1 MIWFCDQTVGSP
13 LQFIYVYMIGM
24 LFACVLFKPLPYILK
39 VHLYIFKRKHLL
51 RRDGMMLWAWMMFL
65 TREGWWR
72 RREKGRRRRR
82 TWARAIMVAVFG
94 AGIQC
99 QFTQQ
104 EERSLRWCVCV
115 CGRSALALRFLWL
128 GDVFNTQMARWG
140 DVFNT
145 QFIKEGQTM
154 TSFSIHLFFYCSRF
168 FYYILCHS
176 IKLFAFKEGLHSKLQ
191 GKMGY
196 LFTEIKGQGQLFL
209 FWNILR

>member
-13 LQFIYVYMIGM
+13 LQFLYIYMIGM

-115 CGRSALALRFLWL
+115 CGRSALALRFSN
-128 GDVFNTQMARWG
+128 GEVRWC
-140 DVFNT
+140 V
-145 QFIKEGQTM
+145 QY
-154 TSFSIHLFFYCSRF
+154 SIHQGRSDYDFLLNSFVFLLLEIFLLYPMPLHKTFC
-168 FYYILCHS
+168 LQ
-176 IKLFAFKEGLHSKLQ
+176 GLHSKLQ

>member
-1 MIWFCDQTVGSP
+1 V
-13 LQFIYVYMIGM
+13 
-24 LFACVLFKPLPYILK
+24 CVC
-39 VHLYIFKRKHLL
+39 V
-51 RRDGMMLWAWMMFL
+51 
-65 TREGWWR
+65 
-72 RREKGRRRRR
+72 
-82 TWARAIMVAVFG
+82 
-94 AGIQC
+94 
-99 QFTQQ
+99 
-104 EERSLRWCVCV
+104 CVCV

>member
-82 TWARAIMVAVFG
+82 IWARAILVAVFG

-99 QFTQQ
+99 QFIQQ
-104 EERSLRWCVCV
+104 EEKSLRWCVCLWKV
-115 CGRSALALRFLWL
+115 STSFTLLRGRLALLLESTSTRKSNIFLMFL
-128 GDVFNTQMARWG
+128 NYFDML
-140 DVFNT
+140 
-145 QFIKEGQTM
+145 ISKM
-154 TSFSIHLFFYCSRF
+154 I
-168 FYYILCHS
+168 
-176 IKLFAFKEGLHSKLQ
+176 FKK
-191 GKMGY
+191 
-196 LFTEIKGQGQLFL
+196 
-209 FWNILR
+209 